1 MDEFSE
7 RLTDLIR
14 NEDPDVWHQGLE
26 AAMSLGMSGEDILN
40 MIGFDAQCQH
50 IPAGSFTFQK
60 GEVDATKVDV
70 QEFYMAQTEVTEG
83 QWYALMGGDP
93 PSRRDRNL
101 PKTEVNWH
109 DCNNFCEKL
118 GAILGC
124 EVGLPHEVEWEYAA
138 RGGQDYTYAGSN
150 NPDEVAWYSDNSGN
164 RTHPVGQKKP
174 NGYGLYDM
182 SGNVWEWCQNA
193 YGAVADAV
201 DSYYKL
207 VGKTRSNP
215 RRRRTRRTRR
225 R

>member
-1 MDEFSE
+1 
-7 RLTDLIR
+7 
-14 NEDPDVWHQGLE
+14 
-26 AAMSLGMSGEDILN
+26 
-40 MIGFDAQCQH
+40 
-50 IPAGSFTFQK
+50 
-60 GEVDATKVDV
+60 VDV

-83 QWYALMGGDP
+83 QWYALMGGDQ
-93 PSRRDRNL
+93 PSRREMNL

-109 DCNNFCEKL
+109 DCTAFCEKL

-124 EVGLPHEVEWEYAA
+124 DVGLPHEVEWEYAA
-138 RGGQDYTYAGSN
+138 RGGQNYTYAGSN
-150 NPDEVAWYSDNSGN
+150 NPDEVAWYSENSGN

-193 YGAVADAV
+193 YGSVADAV
-201 DSYYKL
+201 NSYKKL

-215 RRRRTRRTRR
+215 RRRRTRRPRR